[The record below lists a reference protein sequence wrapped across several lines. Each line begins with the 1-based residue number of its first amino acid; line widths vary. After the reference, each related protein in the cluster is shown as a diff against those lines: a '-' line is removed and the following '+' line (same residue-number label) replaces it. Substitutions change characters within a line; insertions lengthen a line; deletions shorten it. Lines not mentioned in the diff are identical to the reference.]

1 MCTRSCSNPHDDD
14 DDYHHHHNVN
24 VEFEDDDDDDD
35 DDDFNEQGMGL
46 NEGGTS
52 GSVSSS
58 SALLHFIRRTHMVPL
73 RCTKLLYFIWHT
85 HIHVLYKAAQQC
97 QQRWSILSHT
107 HMCAVHTVHTEYIKC
122 TVGKE
127 KCTTDEISA
136 PFYQTCTHGTR
147 LLHWSGTLNLPNI
160 SAALFYQTH
169 TPGCI
174 VHKIVQ
180 QECNTIQNA
189 PNENLSETQSWLC
202 NTHLCTQRIQESQYN
217 AWMLQPF

>member
-1 MCTRSCSNPHDDD
+1 MAPFCCIRLYNRLYKTGQLKTR
-14 DDYHHHHNVN
+14 
-24 VEFEDDDDDDD
+24 
-35 DDDFNEQGMGL
+35 
-46 NEGGTS
+46 
-52 GSVSSS
+52 
-58 SALLHFIRRTHMVPL
+58 LLHFIRRTHMVPL
-73 RCTKLLYFIWHT
+73 RCTKLLHFIWHT

-107 HMCAVHTVHTEYIKC
+107 HMCAHGTTEHIKC

-136 PFYQTCTHGTR
+136 PFYQTCTHCTR

-180 QECNTIQNA
+180 QKCNTIQNV
-189 PNENLSETQSWLC
+189 PNIIHPIRHTELTV
-202 NTHLCTQRIQESQYN
+202 QYS
-217 AWMLQPF
+217 LVHYYC